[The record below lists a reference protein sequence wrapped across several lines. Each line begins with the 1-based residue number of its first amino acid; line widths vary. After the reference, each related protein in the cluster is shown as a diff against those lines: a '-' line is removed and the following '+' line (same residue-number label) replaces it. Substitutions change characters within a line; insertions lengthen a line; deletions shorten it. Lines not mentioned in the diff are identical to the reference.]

1 MILQYIYHSGFV
13 IKGMNFALLID
24 YYMDTPQR
32 YVHEHFLQFPGKLY
46 ILASHVHPDHFNP
59 EILEWQNERP
69 DIQYILSYDIKR
81 KLRHS
86 TVDAVFLKKGEMWQ
100 DEELTVQAFGS
111 TDVGVSFLIDAEGE
125 RIFHAGD
132 LNNWHW
138 EEESTPEEVCLAE
151 KAWHQELDT
160 LAKATDH
167 IDLAMF
173 PVDPRLGK
181 DYMRGAK
188 EFIKK
193 IKVHR
198 FVPMHCWDQYD
209 KANAFRPF
217 IEATGGQFISIPE
230 SDNLQ

>member
-46 ILASHVHPDHFNP
+46 IFASHAHPDHFNP
-59 EILEWQNERP
+59 EILEWQNERAN
-69 DIQYILSYDIKR
+69 IQYIFSHDIR
-81 KLRHS
+81 HKLRHS
-86 TVDAVFLKKGEMWQ
+86 TVDAVFLKKGETWQ

-111 TDVGVSFLIDAEGE
+111 TDAGVSFLIDVEGE

-132 LNNWHW
+132 LNDWHW
-138 EEESTPEEVCLAE
+138 EEESTPEEVCRAE
-151 KAWHQELDT
+151 NAWHQELDT
-160 LAKATDH
+160 IAKATDH

-173 PVDPRLGK
+173 PIDPRLGK

-188 EFIKK
+188 EFVKK
-193 IKVHR
+193 IHIHR

-217 IEATGGQFISIPE
+217 IEATGGQFISIAE
-230 SDNLQ
+230 DSNLQ

>member
-46 ILASHVHPDHFNP
+46 IFATHAHPDHFNP
-59 EILEWQNERP
+59 EILEWQSRRP
-69 DIQYILSYDIKR
+69 DIQYILSYDIRR
-81 KLRHS
+81 KMRHS
-86 TVDAVFLKKGEMWQ
+86 TVNAVFLKKGEKWQ
-100 DEELTVQAFGS
+100 DEEMTVRAFGS
-111 TDVGVSFLIDAEGE
+111 TDIGVSFLIDVEGE

-132 LNNWHW
+132 LNDWHW
-138 EEESTPEEVCLAE
+138 EEESTPAE
-151 KAWHQELDT
+151 IRQAENAWHKELDT
-160 LAKATDH
+160 IAKATDY

-173 PVDPRLGK
+173 PIDPRLGK

-188 EFIKK
+188 EFVKRIN
-193 IKVHR
+193 VRR

-209 KANAFRPF
+209 KANAFRPY
-217 IEATGGQFISIPE
+217 IEETGGEFIDISE
-230 SDNLQ
+230 DKY

>member
-1 MILQYIYHSGFV
+1 
-13 IKGMNFALLID
+13 
-24 YYMDTPQR
+24 
-32 YVHEHFLQFPGKLY
+32 
-46 ILASHVHPDHFNP
+46 
-59 EILEWQNERP
+59 
-69 DIQYILSYDIKR
+69 
-81 KLRHS
+81 
-86 TVDAVFLKKGEMWQ
+86 MWQ

-188 EFIKK
+188 EFVKK

-230 SDNLQ
+230 SNNLQ